1 MKTQR
6 LFTASFF
13 PILLAY
19 LNKILPSQTKN
30 ATSYN
35 PTRQPH
41 DSHTLKNTALAQETA
56 RLTLDET
63 ADNAVRRRSFLP
75 PL

>member
-6 LFTASFF
+6 LFTDSYFT
-13 PILLAY
+13 ILLAY

-30 ATSYN
+30 STSYN

-41 DSHTLKNTALAQETA
+41 DSHTLKNSALAQDTA
-56 RLTLDET
+56 RLTLDDT
-63 ADNAVRRRSFLP
+63 AVNAVRRRSFLP